1 MGRSAE
7 VGEDR
12 DFPTRLLRTK
22 SGVATLPVKG
32 RETPAYCPPLAAAA
46 GATAT
51 FFASVIT

>member
-12 DFPTRLLRTK
+12 DFSPRLPRTK
-22 SGVATLPVKG
+22 SGVATLPMKG
-32 RETPAYCPPLAAAA
+32 RETPAYCPPLAAGAA
-46 GATAT
+46 GA